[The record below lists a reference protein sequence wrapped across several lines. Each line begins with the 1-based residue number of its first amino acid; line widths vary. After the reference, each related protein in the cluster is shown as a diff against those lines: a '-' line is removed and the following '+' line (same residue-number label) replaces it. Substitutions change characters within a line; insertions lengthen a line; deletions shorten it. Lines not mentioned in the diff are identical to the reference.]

1 MRNIT
6 LAIFSAAATLTV
18 ASAGSP
24 ALAGGRQQDTYCL
37 QGKSYGYPGN
47 CQFSTY
53 EQCLATASGTNSGCG
68 INPMRAYST
77 QQQQRG
83 GGYHERY

>member
-1 MRNIT
+1 MRNISLT
-6 LAIFSAAATLTV
+6 ILLAAAALGV
-18 ASAGSP
+18 AGVGSSAF
-24 ALAGGRQQDTYCL
+24 AGGRQQDTYCL

-53 EQCLATASGTNSGCG
+53 EQCRATASGTDSGCG
-68 INPMRAYST
+68 INPMRAYSA

-83 GGYHERY
+83 GGYYGRY